1 MTDLLAGN
9 RHLIEKEEAVFL
21 YAIVDPRLKT
31 GQQQAP
37 SSEKLFDAT
46 RERVVQGCVTERPPA
61 TSA

>member
-37 SSEKLFDAT
+37 SSEKLFDA
-46 RERVVQGCVTERPPA
+46 RGKELCKGV
-61 TSA
+61 